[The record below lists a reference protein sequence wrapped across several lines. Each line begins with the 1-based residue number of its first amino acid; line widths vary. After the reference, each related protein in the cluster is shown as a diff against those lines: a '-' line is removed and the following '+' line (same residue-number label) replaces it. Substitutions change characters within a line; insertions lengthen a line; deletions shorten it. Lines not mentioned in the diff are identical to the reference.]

1 MEAEPKEELQLDTE
15 RILRHPAR
23 PCILLGLHAEGPMS
37 PKELSKSPIGK
48 GIRATVYAFHFK
60 ELVRV
65 RLVRVADRAAE
76 NGGVRYDVTDRLS
89 QSLLDAAA
97 VAAIS
102 NVLAQIPETLA
113 QWVEQPYIEEITEV
127 VKASG
132 RLEKQDPTS
141 R

>member
-1 MEAEPKEELQLDTE
+1 
-15 RILRHPAR
+15 
-23 PCILLGLHAEGPMS
+23 MS